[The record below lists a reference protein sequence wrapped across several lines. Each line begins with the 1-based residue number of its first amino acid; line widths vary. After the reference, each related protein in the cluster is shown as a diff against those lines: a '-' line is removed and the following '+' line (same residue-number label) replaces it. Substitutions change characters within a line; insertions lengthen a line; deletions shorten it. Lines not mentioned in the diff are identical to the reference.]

1 MQRLLPWINAVAI
14 PVLAGLCVVQW
25 WHDRDVQLRLRQCRE
40 ELSRSL
46 AERQQLETRLE
57 QTQADLE
64 LFRDRYQA
72 SEQRVAGL
80 TTELHQRTEQW
91 ERCMAEAV
99 QTRAALTNWMEA
111 VRLRDEKLEEAA
123 SRILELNARLEE
135 LADRYRQ
142 CVTNFQSL
150 LEQYER
156 LQQRQDSHGRQSDGR
171 QGPPPGER
179 RRDSPGAD

>member
-14 PVLAGLCVVQW
+14 PVLAGLCVAQW
-25 WHDRDVQLRLRQCRE
+25 WHDRDLQLHLRECRE
-40 ELSRSL
+40 ELSSSL

-57 QTQADLE
+57 RAQADLE

-72 SEQRVAGL
+72 SEQRVARL
-80 TTELHQRTEQW
+80 NTELRQRTDQW
-91 ERCMAEAV
+91 ERCMAEAE

-111 VRLRDEKLEEAA
+111 VRLRDQKLEEAA
-123 SRILELNARLEE
+123 SRILELNARVQE

-142 CVTNFQSL
+142 CVTNHQSL

-156 LQQRQDSHGRQSDGR
+156 MQQRQASRGREGDRR

-179 RRDSPGAD
+179 RGYSPSTN